1 MDLVQRHDIDSEE
14 SVLYDLSEQK
24 PLRRKVKIEPLSPS
38 SLNALDASSES
49 DSVQK
54 VPSLDDLYDEASL
67 GGK

>member
-38 SLNALDASSES
+38 SLNLDASSES